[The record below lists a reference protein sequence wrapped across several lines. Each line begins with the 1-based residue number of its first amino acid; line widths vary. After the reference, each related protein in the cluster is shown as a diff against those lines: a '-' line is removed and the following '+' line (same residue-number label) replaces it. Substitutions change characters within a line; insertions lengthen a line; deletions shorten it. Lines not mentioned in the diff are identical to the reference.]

1 MDRNEIPHDPRH
13 LGVPLRA
20 SKMTSDPM
28 VCSVQTVQ
36 LSCIKITISLNG
48 PKEASSWLTS
58 PRSSIGF
65 IQTDFCAYGT
75 FSANRA
81 PILCQ
86 DYTIFKWAKTSYHL
100 SFVTLEYHQVHPKW
114 FMCLWYVRCKPC
126 TYLASR
132 LHYLRMDWNELPL
145 ETHRL
150 GLRSGASKR
159 ISEPM
164 VRLAPTMHLYCTDT
178 NSSKQTKTRFHMAN
192 VT

>member
-20 SKMTSDPM
+20 FKTISEHM
-28 VCSVQTVQ
+28 VCSVQIMQ
-36 LSCIKITISLNG
+36 LPCIKIAISPNG
-48 PKEASSWLTS
+48 PKRASTWPTS
-58 PRSSIGF
+58 PRSTIGC
-65 IQTDFCAYGT
+65 IQTDLCAYGT
-75 FSANRA
+75 FGANRA

-86 DYTIFKWAKTSYHL
+86 DYTIFKQAKTSYHL
-100 SFVTLEYHQVHPKW
+100 SFVTLKYNRVHPKW
-114 FMCLWYVRCKPC
+114 FMCLRYVRCKPC

-145 ETHRL
+145 ETHHL